1 MRKDTVLHSIR
12 DFAQSQPDKYAVCE
26 LRKTLTYSEYW
37 SQIKKTAT
45 VLMDM
50 GIKKGDYVVILC
62 TQNIPFLVTFTA
74 LQYLGAIP
82 FPIEKSSSE
91 EHMKQV
97 YAFAQA
103 TYYIGNQVVEGLNT
117 IVYKEITPKVDE
129 AEEAEMELPGAQ
141 SRSMI
146 LYTTGTTGA
155 SKGVVVKHINDVT
168 IAENIIEGTHMKKEN
183 VEIIPMPLNH
193 AFAMRRYE
201 SNMVNGSTVCLMDG
215 VVFIGVLWKMLDKYH
230 ATAMAIAP
238 AALSVIFNLS
248 EDRIGEYKD
257 QMDYIQIGSAP
268 LVEADKEHILRLMP
282 DVRLYNFYGSSEAG
296 CSCILNFNSSDN
308 KPGCIGKP
316 TVNSWVRF
324 NDEDGNIV
332 KEPTIENPAL
342 LSWGGPIVMEGYYR
356 DPETTQENMD
366 DGYVKTKDLA
376 YLDEEG
382 RVILVGRA
390 DDIINFGGSK
400 ISPAE
405 VEDCAMGYEGIVEC
419 AYTSRP
425 DPITGEAPIML
436 VVKKD
441 NYDEKELSQFLAQRL
456 EGYKLPK
463 NIYEVE
469 SLPRTFKGTLLRK
482 EVKKIVESIIN
493 Q

>member
-1 MRKDTVLHSIR
+1 MHDDSLNTLEIVPKVIDTL
-12 DFAQSQPDKYAVCE
+12 E
-26 LRKTLTYSEYW
+26 
-37 SQIKKTAT
+37 
-45 VLMDM
+45 DM
-50 GIKKGDYVVILC
+50 GYIFLPLC
-62 TQNIPFLVTFTA
+62 
-74 LQYLGAIP
+74 
-82 FPIEKSSSE
+82 
-91 EHMKQV
+91 
-97 YAFAQA
+97 
-103 TYYIGNQVVEGLNT
+103 
-117 IVYKEITPKVDE
+117 
-129 AEEAEMELPGAQ
+129 
-141 SRSMI
+141 
-146 LYTTGTTGA
+146 
-155 SKGVVVKHINDVT
+155 
-168 IAENIIEGTHMKKEN
+168 
-183 VEIIPMPLNH
+183 
-193 AFAMRRYE
+193 YE

-248 EDRIGEYKD
+248 EDRIGEYRD

-405 VEDCAMGYEGIVEC
+405 VEDCAMGYDGIVEC

-425 DPITGEAPIML
+425 DPITGETPIML